1 MSLAAAPDAEVLA
14 AIAAGNQE
22 ALEVL
27 YRRLEGRLF
36 RYLVGMV
43 GGDAG
48 RAEDA
53 MAETFLDV
61 WRQAGRFRGDAAVST
76 WVYGI
81 ARHKALS
88 LLRRRVPASVED
100 EVLDQIAADTPDPL
114 HDMTQAEA
122 ALRVRQALDRLSPA
136 HREVLEL
143 SLYQEFAYEQI
154 AEIVG
159 CPVNTVKTRV
169 FHARQQLKRHL
180 APAAEAR

>member
-1 MSLAAAPDAEVLA
+1 MNLAEAPDAEVLA
-14 AIAAGNQE
+14 AVASGSQD

-27 YRRLEGRLF
+27 YRRFEPRLH

-43 GGDAG
+43 GGDTA

-53 MAETFLDV
+53 MTEAFFDV
-61 WRQAGRFRGDAAVST
+61 WRQAGRFRGASAVST

-88 LLRRRVPASVED
+88 LLRQRAPTSVPD
-100 EVLDQIAADTPDPL
+100 EVLDQVPADEPDPL
-114 HDMTQAEA
+114 ADVAQAEA
-122 ALRVRQALDRLSPA
+122 TERVRAALARLSPA

-143 SLYQEFAYEQI
+143 SFYQEFGYEQI

-169 FHARQQLKRHL
+169 FYARQQLKSSL
-180 APAAEAR
+180 AGAR

>member
-27 YRRLEGRLF
+27 YRRFEPRLF
-36 RYLVGMV
+36 RYLVGLV

-53 MAETFLDV
+53 MAETFFDV
-61 WRQAGRFRGDAAVST
+61 WRQAGRFRGAAAVST

-88 LLRRRVPASVED
+88 LLRHRAPLSVED
-100 EVLDQIAADTPDPL
+100 EVLDRVAADEVDPL
-114 HDMTQAEA
+114 SDLTQAEVA
-122 ALRVRQALDRLSPA
+122 ERVRRALDRLSAA

-143 SLYQEFAYEQI
+143 SFYQEFSYEQI

-169 FHARQQLKRHL
+169 FHARLQLKRHL
-180 APAAEAR
+180 AAGEA